1 MRCSDVASATTFLI
15 FTCQVLFLFCYDNS
29 LCHFHLP
36 SAVARRFHFDV
47 FLKLC
52 MCMSKASSPILEKI
66 GNEGMHIESLHIE
79 QY

>member
-1 MRCSDVASATTFLI
+1 MHCNDVASATTFLI
-15 FTCQVLFLFCYDNS
+15 FTCEVPFLIRYDNVPFS
-29 LCHFHLP
+29 LAKCHLLG
-36 SAVARRFHFDV
+36 V
-47 FLKLC
+47 FLLNKVFFKLC